1 MKRTIDMEEITAIAS
16 DLTSLCASIALSVVG
31 AERGDPA
38 EALVNK
44 LAKAVFVQRADQTA
58 EAILILLA
66 VMIKK
71 EVISLDAI
79 LALNPEHMRKS
90 IVSIYDEIIR
100 QISID
105 TPEADLTSF
114 WNIPRS

>member
-1 MKRTIDMEEITAIAS
+1 MKRTIDMKEITSIAG
-16 DLTSLCASIALSVVG
+16 DMTSLCASIALSAVG

-79 LALNPEHMRKS
+79 LALYPEHVRKS
-90 IVSIYDEIIR
+90 VVGIYDEILR
-100 QISID
+100 QMSID
-105 TPEADLTSF
+105 TPEADLASIL
-114 WNIPRS
+114 NIPRG